1 MYAGKCVMKD
11 RPYSFLLVAI
21 MVPIFIGGF
30 SLRIFERH
38 LMEISGRD
46 FDSLV
51 NNLWCIFIT
60 MMTVGYG
67 YYTPVSNMGRI
78 IGIISC
84 LWGVFIV
91 SVFVLTLNNLLEFSI
106 GELKSFDIL
115 SKLQAKENLQLKA
128 IAVLKSA

>member
-1 MYAGKCVMKD
+1 
-11 RPYSFLLVAI
+11 
-21 MVPIFIGGF
+21 
-30 SLRIFERH
+30 
-38 LMEISGRD
+38 
-46 FDSLV
+46 
-51 NNLWCIFIT
+51 

-67 YYTPVSNMGRI
+67 DYNPVSNVGRI

-91 SVFVLTLNNLLEFSI
+91 SIFVLTLTNLLEFSI

-115 SKLQAKENLQLKA
+115 SKLKAKETLKLKA